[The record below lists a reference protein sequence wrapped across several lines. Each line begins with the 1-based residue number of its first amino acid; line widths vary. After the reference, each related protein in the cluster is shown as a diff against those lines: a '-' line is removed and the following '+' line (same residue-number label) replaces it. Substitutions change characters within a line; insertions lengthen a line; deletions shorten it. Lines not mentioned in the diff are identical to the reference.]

1 MKKQLM
7 TLKELIRVMDTD
19 LYRHL
24 GQWTLFPTVYMY
36 CLTLVWCRK
45 NRRPQFV
52 LLLPASI
59 FNHIADVAKLTLFII
74 DGF

>member
-24 GQWTLFPTVYMY
+24 GQWTLFPAVYI
-36 CLTLVWCRK
+36 V
-45 NRRPQFV
+45 
-52 LLLPASI
+52 
-59 FNHIADVAKLTLFII
+59 
-74 DGF
+74 